1 MAQGLPKQGKLKSG
15 GLDGD
20 LDDEDQ
26 RSAVLGMVLFA
37 SVLPAL
43 LPLPLHSSVFQ
54 PVTGTCCV
62 CPRPK
67 MCLSILF
74 WLLLEKGI
82 PQNTKHKFSKKV
94 FSAKGSAEMKNRLS
108 ILPETAV

>member
-1 MAQGLPKQGKLKSG
+1 MAQGVPKQGKLKSG

-67 MCLSILF
+67 RVYSSYF
-74 WLLLEKGI
+74 GFSWRKGSRRTL
-82 PQNTKHKFSKKV
+82 NTSFLRKFSV
-94 FSAKGSAEMKNRLS
+94 
-108 ILPETAV
+108 